1 MNNSGYNFHEM
12 SFVRRIS
19 IAPPASRN
27 VSGGAPITNTARIS
41 LAHLKTLNR
50 HTKIS
55 PYKGSPWIFGN
66 SLMVS
71 NLQSRVCNSSNT
83 TSVQAVWQLEFRTSL
98 SLRRTSI
105 NETQW
110 CLSTSLK
117 SESSNL
123 ADDLGE
129 HSVGWSCCNCPLA
142 KFDRM
147 RDSRPR
153 FAVPLTT
160 VDTENQSHLVLM
172 FERYPI
178 IDGFDNECVRIC
190 MLPTLNAEG
199 KVSWEIGSYLNV
211 IISIGNAEL
220 YVVMSLQESIRSLLA
235 YQDAAARKMVS
246 Q

>member
-1 MNNSGYNFHEM
+1 
-12 SFVRRIS
+12 
-19 IAPPASRN
+19 
-27 VSGGAPITNTARIS
+27 
-41 LAHLKTLNR
+41 
-50 HTKIS
+50 
-55 PYKGSPWIFGN
+55 
-66 SLMVS
+66 
-71 NLQSRVCNSSNT
+71 
-83 TSVQAVWQLEFRTSL
+83 
-98 SLRRTSI
+98 
-105 NETQW
+105 
-110 CLSTSLK
+110 
-117 SESSNL
+117 
-123 ADDLGE
+123 
-129 HSVGWSCCNCPLA
+129 
-142 KFDRM
+142 M

-160 VDTENQSHLVLM
+160 VDTENQSHLVPM